1 MRIISLL
8 VGLVFVLFSSSAF
21 AQLVPYTDYDVSE
34 EVWSV
39 TTVKVDPNMG
49 DDYLEGIRD
58 TWAASNEVAK
68 ELGQIEEYSIYR
80 SDLPQSGQF
89 NLMLIIKFK
98 NTAALAPSKENFDA
112 FIKKWGEERQAQTR
126 KIVKDYPGMRE
137 ITGEYLTRKITLK

>member
-1 MRIISLL
+1 MRIISAL
-8 VGLVFVLFSSSAF
+8 VGLLFALGSTSAF

-39 TTVKVDPNMG
+39 TTVKVDPNMD
-49 DDYLEGIRD
+49 DDYLEGIRA
-58 TWAASNEVAK
+58 TWAASNEVAL
-68 ELGQIEEYSIYR
+68 ELGQIEEYSIFR

-89 NLMLIIKFK
+89 NLLLIVKLK
-98 NTAALAPSKENFDA
+98 NTAATAPSKENFDA

-137 ITGEYLTRKITLK
+137 ITGQYQMRKITLK